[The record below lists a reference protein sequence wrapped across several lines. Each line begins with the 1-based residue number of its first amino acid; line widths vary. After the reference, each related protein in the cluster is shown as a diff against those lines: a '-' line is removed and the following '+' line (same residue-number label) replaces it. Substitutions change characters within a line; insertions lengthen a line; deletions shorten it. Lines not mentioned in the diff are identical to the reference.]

1 MAPSPLNFKGKQKE
15 AWSKLK
21 GELGIGEKTKVADV
35 MNKMGICTDQ
45 NERLKCF
52 FLILISKF
60 LLPSTS
66 KDINTEAVLYTRD
79 INKIHEF
86 NWCDIIYEHLRDA
99 IQEWQEKLLAKGVG
113 KGKPSKTM
121 SGCVILL
128 LVSI

>member
-1 MAPSPLNFKGKQKE
+1 
-15 AWSKLK
+15 LK

-86 NWCDIIYEHLRDA
+86 NWCDIIHEHLRDA